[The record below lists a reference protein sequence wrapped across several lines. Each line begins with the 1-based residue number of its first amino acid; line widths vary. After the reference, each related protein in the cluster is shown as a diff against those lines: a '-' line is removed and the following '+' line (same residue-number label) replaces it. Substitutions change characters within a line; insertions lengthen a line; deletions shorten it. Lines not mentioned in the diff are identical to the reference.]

1 MIRTCD
7 SASEGFGDQH
17 DDLIAALYQ
26 FVLASRVLRGLV
38 DKARG
43 AVEHSHSPD
52 HVDVSGSHAEPSF
65 APRQRCN
72 GASQRPFSEEVTC
85 KSEAEQEKS
94 DDCADRPSNGC
105 TRKRTA
111 RKTGTPSTSNS
122 IEHAPDF
129 SELTQGRKIAIR
141 LRCARLTDLIRI
153 VQASRGHCRMKSI
166 FKPLAHPGHCSAA
179 QRVKHSANH
188 DGERNDEGQH
198 QERIGAAARQ
208 DAIVDLKQIDGGSE
222 KKEIVTAAICEQ
234 SPIDPAQARKAAS
247 NGVRGGD
254 IMCDKS
260 GGITIAVPRQ
270 TFEVEP
276 FRPRHPST
284 SDELRTG
291 GPDRRSLLC
300 ARQSNMHDMVD
311 REVFGTDGGRDV
323 NISTL
328 GIVVVSAY
336 FSMWAPTLW
345 LWLAASQLS

>member
-1 MIRTCD
+1 MAGSRQGGANVFDDEATLRPARERLGVRNRGD
-7 SASEGFGDQH
+7 SGHHAVESPVGEGGRRERLPACNRSLDGRERASEQQGGGKDDGGTSALFEDEPGGTAHDQNLRQRASGFGDQH

-52 HVDVSGSHAEPSF
+52 HVDVSDSHAEPSL

-94 DDCADRPSNGC
+94 DDCADRPQQWMHEEKNGEED
-105 TRKRTA
+105 RR
-111 RKTGTPSTSNS
+111 P
-122 IEHAPDF
+122 EHVEQHRACSGL

-153 VQASRGHCRMKSI
+153 VQASRGHCRMESI

-222 KKEIVTAAICEQ
+222 KKEIVTAAICENE
-234 SPIDPAQARKAAS
+234 SD
-247 NGVRGGD
+247 
-254 IMCDKS
+254 
-260 GGITIAVPRQ
+260 
-270 TFEVEP
+270 
-276 FRPRHPST
+276 RPRA
-284 SDELRTG
+284 
-291 GPDRRSLLC
+291 GPQGRFQRRP
-300 ARQSNMHDMVD
+300 R
-311 REVFGTDGGRDV
+311 R
-323 NISTL
+323 
-328 GIVVVSAY
+328 
-336 FSMWAPTLW
+336 
-345 LWLAASQLS
+345 